1 MSGSLER
8 GYEGISDAH
17 EEKRELK
24 WDLESFGEERRTRMG
39 SLKKKAINAS
49 QKFRQSLSVKRR
61 GERKSN
67 NSQVIYS
74 PIEDVRDVEEQKIVD
89 EFRQALISDGFLPP
103 RHDNYHMLL
112 RFLKARKFDIEKA
125 RLMWTE
131 MIQWRKD
138 FGTDTILEDFQFRE
152 KNEVLQYY
160 PQTYHGVDKDG
171 RPIYIERLGKV
182 NPDKLMQVT
191 TMDRYVRYHV
201 QEFEKTV
208 AFKFP
213 ACSVAAKKQIDSS
226 TTILDVKGI
235 GLKHFTKQARE
246 LIMRLQ
252 KIDSDYYPETLSR
265 MFIINA
271 APGFKLLWNT
281 VKSFLDPTTISK
293 IHVLSDKYRSKL
305 LEVIDASELPDFL
318 GGGCTCADQG
328 GCMRSDKGPWKDP
341 CILKIVLDGRALPDR
356 HTTMGKNINEEVA
369 SCDTLVRPL
378 INDGTSAAAASG
390 SEVDDIASPRA
401 ERSYV
406 VPDVTPFTEEA
417 KMTSNGT
424 SVGNL
429 SGYDESRPMID
440 EAVVQGS
447 GKTDSLSGG
456 MFTVPGIDKC
466 GGGTYTQ
473 VHAALVACFML
484 VLAFFRSVAYH
495 LTEKV
500 SGSMS
505 NSNRHN
511 PESVIDPVEESHLS
525 STVAK
530 HKEGNLPP
538 SIWRRLDEL
547 EKKVGM
553 QHERPAAIPRE
564 KEELLNAAISRID
577 ALEAELIAT
586 KKALFESLM
595 RQEEIIAYIDAAK
608 YKKKCW

>member
-8 GYEGISDAH
+8 GLEGISDAH
-17 EEKRELK
+17 EEKKELK
-24 WDLESFGEERRTRMG
+24 WELESFGEERRTRMG

-49 QKFRQSLSVKRR
+49 HKFRQSLSVKRR
-61 GERKSN
+61 GQRKTD
-67 NSQVIYS
+67 SQVIYS

-89 EFRQALISDGFLPP
+89 EFRQALISDGFLPS
-103 RHDNYHMLL
+103 RHDDYHMLL

-125 RLMWTE
+125 RHMWAE

-152 KNEVLQYY
+152 RNEVLQYY
-160 PQTYHGVDKDG
+160 PQAYHGVDKDG

-182 NPDKLMQVT
+182 NPDKVMQVT

-208 AFKFP
+208 SFKFP
-213 ACSVAAKKQIDSS
+213 ACSVAAKKHIDSS
-226 TTILDVKGI
+226 TAILDVKGV
-235 GLKHFTKQARE
+235 GLKNFTKQARE

-271 APGFKLLWNT
+271 APAFKLLWNT

-293 IHVLSDKYRSKL
+293 IHVLGNKYRSKL
-305 LEVIDASELPDFL
+305 LEVIDASELPEFL
-318 GGGCTCADQG
+318 GGSCTCADQG

-341 CILKIVLDGRALPDR
+341 DILKIVLDGQALPNR
-356 HTTMGKNINEEVA
+356 HTAMGRNINEEVA
-369 SCDTLVRPL
+369 SCDTM
-378 INDGTSAAAASG
+378 INDGAAAAAASG
-390 SEVDDIASPRA
+390 SEVDDITSPRA
-401 ERSYV
+401 ERSYI
-406 VPDVTPFTEEA
+406 VPDVTPFSEEV
-417 KMTSNGT
+417 KMTSKGT

-429 SGYDESRPMID
+429 TGNDESSPMID
-440 EAVVQGS
+440 EAVDQNS
-447 GKTDSLSGG
+447 GITDSISGG
-456 MFTVPGIDKC
+456 MIPVPGIDEH
-466 GGGTYTQ
+466 GGGTYTR

-484 VLAFFRSVAYH
+484 ILAFARSVRYH
-495 LTEKV
+495 LIEKT
-500 SGSMS
+500 SSSMF
-505 NSNRHN
+505 NSTCRN
-511 PESVIDPVEESHLS
+511 PESVMDPVKESHLP
-525 STVAK
+525 STVVK
-530 HKEGNLPP
+530 HKEGNLPS

-553 QHERPAAIPRE
+553 QHERSVAIPRE
-564 KEELLNAAISRID
+564 KEELLDTAICRID

-608 YKKKCW
+608 YKKKCCG

>member
-8 GYEGISDAH
+8 GYEGISDSH

-24 WDLESFGEERRTRMG
+24 WELESFGEERRTRMG

-49 QKFRQSLSVKRR
+49 QKFRSSLSVKRR
-61 GERKSN
+61 GHRKSD
-67 NSQVIYS
+67 SQVINS

-89 EFRQALISDGFLPP
+89 EFRQTLISDGFLPP
-103 RHDNYHMLL
+103 RHDDYHILL

-125 RLMWTE
+125 RHLWAE

-152 KNEVLQYY
+152 RNEVLQYY
-160 PQTYHGVDKDG
+160 PQGYHGIDKDG

-191 TMDRYVRYHV
+191 TLDRYVRYHV

-213 ACSVAAKKQIDSS
+213 ACSVAAKKQINSS
-226 TTILDVKGI
+226 TTILDVKGV
-235 GLKHFTKQARE
+235 GLKNFTKQARE
-246 LIMRLQ
+246 LVMRLQ

-271 APGFKLLWNT
+271 GPGFKLLWNT

-293 IHVLSDKYRSKL
+293 IHVLGNKYRSKL
-305 LEVIDASELPDFL
+305 LEVIDASELPEFL
-318 GGGCTCADQG
+318 GGSCTCANQG

-341 CILKIVLDGRALPDR
+341 DILKIVLDGQALPDR
-356 HTTMGKNINEEVA
+356 HTTMGRNINEEVA
-369 SCDTLVRPL
+369 SCDTLARPL
-378 INDGTSAAAASG
+378 INKGTSAAAASG
-390 SEVDDIASPRA
+390 SEVDDIASPRT
-401 ERSYV
+401 ERSYI
-406 VPDVTPFTEEA
+406 VPDVTSFSEEA

-429 SGYDESRPMID
+429 SGYVESSSMID
-440 EAVVQGS
+440 EAVDQGS
-447 GKTDSLSGG
+447 GMTDSLPGG
-456 MFTVPGIDKC
+456 MFPVPGIDIH
-466 GGGTYTQ
+466 GGGTYTRFD
-473 VHAALVACFML
+473 AALVACFML
-484 VLAFFRSVAYH
+484 VLAFVRSVAYH
-495 LTEKV
+495 LIEKV
-500 SGSMS
+500 SSSML
-505 NSNRHN
+505 NSTRHN
-511 PESVIDPVEESHLS
+511 PESVMDPVEESHLP

-530 HKEGNLPP
+530 HKEGDLSS

-564 KEELLNAAISRID
+564 KEELLNAAICRLD
-577 ALEAELIAT
+577 ALEADLIAT

-608 YKKKCW
+608 HKKKCW